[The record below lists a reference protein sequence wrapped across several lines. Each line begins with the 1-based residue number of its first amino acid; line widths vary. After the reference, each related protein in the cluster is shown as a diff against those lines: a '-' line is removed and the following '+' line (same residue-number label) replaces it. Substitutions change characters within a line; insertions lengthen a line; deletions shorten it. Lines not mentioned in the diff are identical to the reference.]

1 MLDIMLNI
9 VLLALIIHSVYVFTQ
24 SKDDVVFRVVEGIF
38 IVFLVF
44 FEIFVNYQRVEYVR
58 YFANKCIDNN
68 ITVTD
73 TEELKLYNQIKKE
86 REYKQID
93 LKYKG
98 QQ

>member
-1 MLDIMLNI
+1 MLDYTLSIFL
-9 VLLALIIHSVYVFTQ
+9 VLFILYSANMFAQ
-24 SKDDVVFRVVEGIF
+24 SKDDIFFRVVGGIF

-44 FEIFVNYQRVEYVR
+44 FEIFVNYQRIEYVR

-68 ITVTD
+68 ITITD